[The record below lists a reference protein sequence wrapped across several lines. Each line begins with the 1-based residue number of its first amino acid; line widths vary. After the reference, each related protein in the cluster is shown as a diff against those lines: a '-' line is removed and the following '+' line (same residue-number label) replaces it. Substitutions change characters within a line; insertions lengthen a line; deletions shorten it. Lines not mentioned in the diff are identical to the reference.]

1 MAGVGEK
8 GDVWSRKSPF
18 LGLLAPLGLRRPSL
32 GESGGSLLPGR
43 SWGGAEGRE
52 ERSLRVLGKLPAVLP
67 RRLWQSRQNRKTS
80 PTAWMER
87 PEEVPRKRE
96 GHSWGV
102 GGGLGR
108 HFKEKSFPALQF
120 HSLSKEIPSRGL
132 SVPASPSIHPS
143 MQSLSESIPS
153 QFPSAVWRQSL
164 RVDQPSVGW

>member
-32 GESGGSLLPGR
+32 GEPGGSLLPGR

-108 HFKEKSFPALQF
+108 HFKEKSFPAYSFTLFQRKF
-120 HSLSKEIPSRGL
+120 PRVGS
-132 SVPASPSIHPS
+132 ASQPPHPSIHPCNPY
-143 MQSLSESIPS
+143 QSLFPPS
-153 QFPSAVWRQSL
+153 SHLPSGDSHL
-164 RVDQPSVGW
+164 E